1 MIGLIRNLALLPDN
15 HMALKENGL
24 IPILVQLMNK
34 AYQDSNTR
42 HVQGAPADYMVSKFL
57 YILMHVS
64 GYPSDT
70 YVWFRGGMVNMNIIK
85 VVECLIC
92 SFKGLF
98 ILPYHWLL

>member
-1 MIGLIRNLALLPDN
+1 
-15 HMALKENGL
+15 
-24 IPILVQLMNK
+24 MNK

-42 HVQGAPADYMVSKFL
+42 HIQGAPAGYMVSKFL

-92 SFKGLF
+92 SFKGLLTIGCCSQLDVWGMTVNCCGYSIECVLLF
-98 ILPYHWLL
+98 ITVCVCVG